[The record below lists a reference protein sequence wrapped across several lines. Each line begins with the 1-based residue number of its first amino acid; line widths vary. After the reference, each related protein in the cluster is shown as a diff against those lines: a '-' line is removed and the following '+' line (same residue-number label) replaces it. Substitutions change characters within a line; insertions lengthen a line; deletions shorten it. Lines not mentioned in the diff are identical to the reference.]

1 MGVAKGEIV
10 LQYVIGFVLC
20 MVIAFAY
27 SSTRKETPREIVR
40 DGIVV
45 LGWMLGALVMLAV
58 FGYVGCHL
66 F

>member
-1 MGVAKGEIV
+1 M

-20 MVIAFAY
+20 VVIAFAY
-27 SSTRKETPREIVR
+27 SSTRKDKPREIVR

-45 LGWMLGALVMLAV
+45 LGWMLGALVVLAV
-58 FGYVGCHL
+58 FGYVGSRV